1 MAAEEG
7 VGAIGAAAPPLHD
20 RKSIGCRHKKEG
32 RVPGRIESGCNCIAR
47 MRREHEQ

>member
-47 MRREHEQ
+47 MRREHGQ